1 MIHNYLK
8 SALRNLLRNKVF
20 SFINIIG
27 LAIGLAATIM
37 IAMWVFDELSY
48 DRFHANA
55 DEIYRVERD
64 IHFEGQDFEVPVT
77 GAIYGPTIR
86 DNYPEVL
93 SMARVEPDRMAMIDE
108 NNSRYNER
116 VIFTDPSFFEIF
128 SFPLIKGDPET
139 ALVEPNSLI
148 LTQDIAKKYF
158 GEKEAMNQVIKMEF
172 NNELV
177 NFKVTGILAELP
189 HNKHFEFEILGSFS
203 TLEDAYGDKRMK
215 SWASNYLY
223 TYVLLEKGTNA
234 DDLSDKFDRI
244 VEDHILPAYL
254 AFFNSEEAG
263 NKSLRI
269 LLRPITDI
277 HLNAGL
283 MWDIEPQGDMVTVY
297 IFSIVAILILLIAC
311 FNFMNLSTALA
322 GKRSLEI
329 GIRKTVGSSNGQI
342 VRQFLGESMLTTL
355 LALILAFG
363 LIEIFLP
370 VFNNLTGKELSL
382 SVFSAFKYLIILI
395 LLVLV
400 TGLLAG
406 FYPAFYMARVRP
418 ILVLKG
424 KKMHS
429 AGKFSFRQVLVILQ
443 YSISIALIIA
453 TIIANN
459 QLKYISEKP
468 LGFNNENMLVIPVE
482 SNQVRTHYEAFKNSL
497 MKNPVIVN
505 VSMSQKVPA
514 EREYSDMGW
523 STDIQKEAFLSRHF
537 AIDHDFIE
545 TYGIEM
551 AAGRAFSD
559 DYESDKTE
567 SRYIIN
573 ETAAKKLGFQN
584 YEEILGRDFGAPEE
598 FEQYFGK
605 NSMGKIIGV
614 VKDFHFQSM
623 RNKIE
628 PLVLFLFPP
637 ERLSKITVRIKPG
650 LEKEAV
656 PCIEGLYK
664 KHFPDVQYSYSFIE
678 NYLNGYYVGEKKLQT
693 ILISFTI
700 LAIVIA
706 CLGLFGLASFIAQQ
720 KVKEIGIRKSL
731 GASVTS
737 ISILLSRSFSKWVL
751 IANIIA
757 WPVAYYFLSRW
768 LDNFQYR
775 IELGIWPF
783 ILAGLIAL
791 FVALLTIS
799 YKAVMAGKQNP
810 VNSLRYE

>member
-1 MIHNYLK
+1 MISNYLK

-20 SFINIIG
+20 SFINIVG
-27 LAIGLAATIM
+27 LAIGLAAAIM

-48 DRFHANA
+48 DRFHTNA

-64 IHFEGQDFEVPVT
+64 IHYDGQDFVVPVT

-93 SMARVEPDRMAMIDE
+93 AMTRVEPNQLILIDD
-108 NNSRYNER
+108 NNSRFSEY
-116 VIFTDPSFFEIF
+116 VVFTDPSFFDIF
-128 SFPLIKGDPET
+128 SFPLKQGDPET
-139 ALVEPNSLI
+139 ALTEPNSLV
-148 LTQDIAKKYF
+148 LTQEVAKKYF
-158 GEKEAMNQVIKMEF
+158 GDKDPMNQVVRIEF
-172 NNELV
+172 NNALI
-177 NFKVTGILAELP
+177 NFKVTGILEDMP
-189 HNKHFEFEILGSFS
+189 HNKHFDFEILGSFS
-203 TLEDAYGDKRMK
+203 TLENAYSDQRMK

-223 TYVLLEKGTNA
+223 TYVLLEKGTDA
-234 DDLSDKFDRI
+234 GELSDKLDKV
-244 VEDHILPAYL
+244 VEDHILPAYQ
-254 AFFNSEEAG
+254 AFF
-263 NKSLRI
+263 KSDGDDDSRLKI
-269 LLRPITDI
+269 SLRPITDI

-283 MWDIEPQGDMVTVY
+283 MWDIEPQGDIVTVY
-297 IFSIVAILILLIAC
+297 IFSVVAILILLIAC

-329 GIRKTVGSSNGQI
+329 GIRKTVGSYNSQI

-355 LALILAFG
+355 LAFILALG

-370 VFNNLTGKELSL
+370 GFNTLTDKNLSL
-382 SVFSAFKYLIILI
+382 TVFSSFQYLIILI
-395 LLVLV
+395 LLVV
-400 TGLLAG
+400 ITGLLAG
-406 FYPAFYMARVRP
+406 FYPSFYMARIRP
-418 ILVLKG
+418 VLVLKG
-424 KKMHS
+424 KKMQS
-429 AGKFSFRQVLVILQ
+429 SGKFSFRQVLVILQ

-453 TIIANN
+453 TITANN
-459 QLKYISEKP
+459 QMTFMAEKP

-482 SNQVRTHYEAFKNSL
+482 SNQVKDHYEAFKTGL
-497 MKNPVIVN
+497 LENPAIEG

-523 STDIQKEAFLSRHF
+523 STDIQKEAFTSRYF
-537 AIDHDFIE
+537 AIDQDFIE
-545 TYGIEM
+545 AYGLEIV
-551 AAGRAFSD
+551 AGRAFSD

-584 YEEILGRDFGAPEE
+584 FEEILGRDFGAPEQFKE
-598 FEQYFGK
+598 YFGE
-605 NSMGKIIGV
+605 NAMGKIIGV

-637 ERLSKITVRIKPG
+637 ERLSRITVRIQPG
-650 LEKEAV
+650 SEKETIAF
-656 PCIEGLYK
+656 IEDVYK

-678 NYLNGYYVGEKKLQT
+678 NYLNRYYVGEKKLQE
-693 ILISFTI
+693 ILISFSI
-700 LAIVIA
+700 LAIFIA
-706 CLGLFGLASFIAQQ
+706 CLGLFGLASFVAQQ
-720 KVKEIGIRKSL
+720 KVKEIGIRKAL

-737 ISILLSRSFSKWVL
+737 ITILLSRSFSRWVI

-768 LDNFQYR
+768 LENFQYR
-775 IELGIWPF
+775 IELSIWPF
-783 ILAGLIAL
+783 VFAGIIAL
-791 FVALLTIS
+791 LVALLTIS
-799 YKAVMAGKQNP
+799 YKAVMAGRQNP